1 MCLAFSAAQ
10 TCTQASISTTMS
22 WNSSN
27 AGTVTGYN
35 LYYGSA
41 TQTYT
46 NMVSA
51 GNGTSATVTNL
62 QPGKLY
68 YFAATAHDSAGNESP
83 KSSEAVVAGFK
94 IGAGSGVWMNTLPD
108 TMTNDVV
115 NFSLGS
121 GAPAGLSIDTNG
133 YFSWN
138 SSLSDANSTNLVAV
152 NLTDLTHTNASFQ
165 ATVVVTVLDSVL
177 VTMPSVAV
185 QTGQSTSLPLTT
197 TASAGMTNLSF
208 NVSWPGSKLL
218 NPTLVINAP
227 LTGGSLLNQGT
238 NLVVH
243 VWCSS
248 GSIPAG
254 LNQIGQINFQAATS
268 QPSAFLKLPAS
279 NVAANKTDGST
290 VPFAWAGSGEAV
302 VVGVNP
308 LLRSGVD
315 ASQNRTLILYSNP
328 GNTYQLQATTD
339 ISSPGGWQTTQTF
352 SPSSVQQSVSVD
364 SANPVVFYRLVK

>member
-1 MCLAFSAAQ
+1 
-10 TCTQASISTTMS
+10 MS
-22 WNSSN
+22 WNPST

-35 LYYGSA
+35 LYYGSV

-51 GNGTSATVTNL
+51 GNVTSATVTNL
-62 QPGKLY
+62 QPGKFY
-68 YFAATAHDSAGNESP
+68 YFAATAHDSSGNESP
-83 KSSEAVVAGFK
+83 FSNEAAVAGFK

-108 TMTNDVV
+108 AMTNDVV

-121 GAPAGLSIDTNG
+121 GAPAGTGIDTNG

-138 SSLSDANSTNLVAV
+138 TTLANANSTNLVTV
-152 NLTDLTHTNASFQ
+152 HFTDLTHTNASFQ
-165 ATVVVTVLDSVL
+165 ATVAVTVLDSVL

-185 QTGQSTSLPLTT
+185 QTGQNASLPLTT
-197 TASAGMTNLSF
+197 TASADITNLSF

-218 NPTLVINAP
+218 NPTLIINPP

-238 NLVVH
+238 NLVVQI
-243 VWCSS
+243 WCSS
-248 GSIPAG
+248 GAIPAG
-254 LNQIGQINFQAATS
+254 TNQLAQINFQAAAS
-268 QPSAFLKLPAS
+268 QPSAFLELPAS
-279 NVAANKTDGST
+279 NVSAVKPDGSAF
-290 VPFAWAGSGEAV
+290 PFGWAGSGEAV

-315 ASQNRTLILYSNP
+315 ASQNRTLTLYSNP

-339 ISSPGGWQTTQTF
+339 ISSPNGWQTTQTY
-352 SPSSVQQSVSVD
+352 SPSSVQQTINVD
-364 SANPVVFYRLVK
+364 SANPVIFYRLMK